1 MATALTGQE
10 PLYVVINTGSGHN
23 NANAAQDI
31 IVSIL
36 TGAGRRFELMSVD
49 SGMQLPATA
58 RRAVHLAQHN
68 GGVVVAVGG
77 DGTIN
82 AVSQAVLGSGLPF
95 GIIPQG
101 TFNYFGRTYGIS
113 QDTETATRCLLDAVI
128 EPVQVGMLNDK
139 VFLVNASLGL
149 YPRLLEDRE
158 AFKERYGR
166 SRVVAFWAAMATF
179 LRAHQRLALQ
189 LEYGGNTR
197 TLRTA
202 SLIVANNALQLEQI
216 GIDEA
221 AELERDHLVAVTAR
235 PMGALA
241 LYGLVLRGL
250 MSRLGAAE
258 NITSFGF
265 SRMRVSLARGHRR
278 IKVAVDGEVSW
289 MQQPLEFRV
298 SEHRL
303 PLLVPRDPALRER
316 S

>member
-10 PLYVVINTGSGHN
+10 PLYIVINTGSGHN
-23 NANAAQDI
+23 NASAAQDT

-36 TGAGRRFELMSVD
+36 AAAGRRFELMSVD
-49 SGMQLPATA
+49 SGLQLPATA
-58 RRAVHLAQHN
+58 HRAVELAQDN

-95 GIIPQG
+95 GIVPQG
-101 TFNYFGRTYGIS
+101 TFNYFGRTFGIS
-113 QDTETATRCLLDAVI
+113 QDTETATRCLLDAAI
-128 EPVQVGMLNDK
+128 EPVQVGLLNDK

-149 YPRLLEDRE
+149 YPQLLEDRE
-158 AFKERYGR
+158 TFKQRYGR
-166 SRVVAFWAAMATF
+166 SRLVAFWSAMATF
-179 LRAHQRLALQ
+179 LRAYQRLALQ
-189 LEYGGNTR
+189 LDHGGKTEI
-197 TLRTA
+197 LRTA
-202 SLIVANNALQLEQI
+202 SIVVGNNALQLEQI
-216 GIDEA
+216 GIDET
-221 AELERDHLVAVTAR
+221 AELERDRLVAVTAR
-235 PMGALA
+235 PMSTLA

-250 MSRLGAAE
+250 MSRLGEAE
-258 NITSFGF
+258 NISSFGF
-265 SRMRVSLARGHRR
+265 SRMTVRLARGHRR

-298 SEHRL
+298 SEHKL